1 MSLKDALKK
10 AIFVQEPDK
19 DINREQAT
27 AENAVAPKNNK
38 KEIIFQKVNLPV
50 TTNTGS
56 SANSANGEVN
66 QDIFNELCRII
77 DENALSTTNYLDLKK
92 NIESLKTILT
102 SVNLNDLIKAAFV
115 NLKSTNPSFS
125 KDTVSSSIDYYIKII
140 AKQKNDGINILVQQK
155 KEKVDSPLSK
165 IDEIKNTIRDLEKQ
179 RDNISLDITNK
190 TNEIHK
196 IQNEVKN
203 QEDILS
209 KKEADLNT
217 TIDYMNKL
225 LVEDKNNILN
235 ALSEI
240 K

>member
-1 MSLKDALKK
+1 MSLKDIIKN
-10 AIFVQEPDK
+10 AIFVEVPDK
-19 DINREQAT
+19 DSDTEQT
-27 AENAVAPKNNK
+27 TVENTVAPKNNK
-38 KEIIFQKVNLPV
+38 KETIFQKVNLPV
-50 TTNTGS
+50 TNTGS
-56 SANSANGEVN
+56 SANAVNGEVN
-66 QDIFNELCRII
+66 QDIFNELCKII

-115 NLKSTNPSFS
+115 NLQSSNPSFS
-125 KDTVSSSIDYYIKII
+125 KDAVSSSIDYYIKII
-140 AKQKNDGINILVQQK
+140 AKQKNDEINILAQQK
-155 KEKVDSPLSK
+155 KEKVDLPISK

-179 RDNISLDITNK
+179 RDNIALEITNK
-190 TNEIHK
+190 TNEIYK
-196 IQNEVKN
+196 IQNDVKT
-203 QEDILS
+203 QEEILS
-209 KKEADLNT
+209 KKEADLST